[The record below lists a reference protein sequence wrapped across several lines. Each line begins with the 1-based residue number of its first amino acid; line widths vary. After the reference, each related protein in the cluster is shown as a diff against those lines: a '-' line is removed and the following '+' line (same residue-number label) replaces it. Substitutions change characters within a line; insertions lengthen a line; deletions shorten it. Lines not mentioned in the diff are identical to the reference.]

1 MPGIAK
7 RKYDGELSRFAKSLR
22 RPLELVVETLKP
34 DYTGSDVLQAF
45 KDYYP
50 FEWEEI
56 CERWK
61 VYSAKDKFLKQKRG
75 KTRYNPLKP
84 EEYFFSLMKVKYI
97 LSNGFREKHKQNYN
111 EQVRIK
117 KANALRVRRDKRINE
132 KQKRIEEYTEN
143 FQRVDPEFLDA
154 LIFAYHDRH
163 NSTNDKIEIFK
174 EIQKFECEKTI
185 EFFWRL
191 NDSEQNN
198 QIRNLA
204 FMHLQKSGHYV
215 KLRKEFKGKKKF
227 YQIEKSTF
235 YGTPQALAEKLQND
249 KSVQNVKNY
258 DLFISHSSKD
268 REFVLLVVKKA
279 NSQGLTCYVDWTSDN
294 EFLKRSMVSDYTKEV
309 LKVRMKQ
316 SKYLLYL
323 SSDRSRN
330 SEWVS
335 FELDY
340 CENYLHRE
348 IFMLVLDGDD
358 AHDFKRINFDE
369 IGKTLLRNIELD
381 QKKLIK

>member
-1 MPGIAK
+1 MPGKAK
-7 RKYDGELSRFAKSLR
+7 RKYEGELIRFAKRLR
-22 RPLELVVETLKP
+22 QPLELVVETLKP
-34 DYTGSDVLQAF
+34 GYTGNDFLQAF

-56 CERWK
+56 YERWK
-61 VYSAKDKFLKQKRG
+61 VYSEKDKFLKQKRG

-84 EEYFFSLMKVKYI
+84 EEYFFSLMKVKYL
-97 LSNGFREKHKQNYN
+97 LSKGFREKHKQNYN
-111 EQVRIK
+111 EQLRME
-117 KANALRVRRDKRINE
+117 KANALRARRNGKIKKR
-132 KQKRIEEYTEN
+132 QQRIEAYTEDS
-143 FQRVDPEFLDA
+143 QRVAPEFLDA
-154 LIFAYHDRH
+154 LIYAYHDHH
-163 NSTNDKIEIFK
+163 NSTNDKMEIFK
-174 EIQKFECEKTI
+174 EIQKFECEKAI
-185 EFFWRL
+185 QFFWRL
-191 NDSEQNN
+191 NDSERNN

-215 KLRKEFKGKKKF
+215 KLRKGFKGKKKS

-235 YGTPQALAEKLQND
+235 YGTPQALAEKLQDN
-249 KSVQNVKNY
+249 KSVQGVKCY

-268 REFVLLVVKKA
+268 REFVRSVVTKA
-279 NSQGLTCYVDWTSDN
+279 NSQGLSCYVDWTSDN

-323 SSDRSRN
+323 SSDRSRS

-340 CENYLHRE
+340 YENHLHRE
-348 IFMLVLDGDD
+348 ILMVVLDGDD
-358 AHDFKRINFDE
+358 GHDFKRIDLEE
-369 IGKTLLRNIELD
+369 IGKRLLMDLPN
-381 QKKLIK
+381 

>member
-1 MPGIAK
+1 MPGKAK
-7 RKYDGELSRFAKSLR
+7 RKYEGELIRFAKRLR
-22 RPLELVVETLKP
+22 RPLEFVVETLKP
-34 DYTGSDVLQAF
+34 GYTGNDFLQAF

-61 VYSAKDKFLKQKRG
+61 VYSEKDKFLKKKRG

-84 EEYFFSLMKVKYI
+84 EEYFFSLMKVKYL
-97 LSNGFREKHKQNYN
+97 LSKGFREKHKQNYN
-111 EQVRIK
+111 EQLRMEKAKALRARRDGRIK
-117 KANALRVRRDKRINE
+117 K
-132 KQKRIEEYTEN
+132 KQQRIEVYTKDS
-143 FQRVDPEFLDA
+143 QRIAPEFLDA
-154 LIFAYHDRH
+154 LIYAYHDHH
-163 NSTNDKIEIFK
+163 NSTNDKMEIFK
-174 EIQKFECEKTI
+174 EIQKFECEKAI
-185 EFFWRL
+185 QFFWRL
-191 NDSEQNN
+191 NDSERNN

-215 KLRKEFKGKKKF
+215 KLRKGFKGKKKS

-235 YGTPQALAEKLQND
+235 YGTPQALAEKLQDN
-249 KSVQNVKNY
+249 KSVQGVKCY
-258 DLFISHSSKD
+258 DLFISHSSRD
-268 REFVLLVVKKA
+268 REFVRSVVAKA
-279 NSQGLTCYVDWTSDN
+279 NSQGLSCYVDWSSDN

-323 SSDRSRN
+323 SSDRSRS

-340 CENYLHRE
+340 YENHLHRE
-348 IFMLVLDGDD
+348 ILMVVLDGDD
-358 AHDFKRINFDE
+358 GHDYKRIDLEE
-369 IGKTLLRNIELD
+369 IGKRLLKDLPN
-381 QKKLIK
+381 